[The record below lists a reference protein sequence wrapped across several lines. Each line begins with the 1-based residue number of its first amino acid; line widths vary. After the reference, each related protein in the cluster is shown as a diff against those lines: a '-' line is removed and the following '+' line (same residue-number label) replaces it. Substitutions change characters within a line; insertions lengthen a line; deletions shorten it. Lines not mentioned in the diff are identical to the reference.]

1 MFRGV
6 ATGAED
12 FYSDAQ
18 AGVYLD
24 DQPITTNATQVSP
37 YLVDIER
44 VESLPGPQG
53 TLFGSSAETGVLRII
68 TNKPDPSGFSGQYS
82 VTGFATKGG
91 AGSYEVDGHLNIPL
105 IDDKLTARIV
115 GFYSK
120 DGGWIDNVYGTGPG
134 PSANNNAS
142 CRQVQLQ
149 RSGRSAACGSP
160 RCGRSTTRPTCCST

>member
-1 MFRGV
+1 MLPSVTLAQPQPARNDIVFRGV
-6 ATGAED
+6 ATGVED

-24 DQPITTNATQVSP
+24 EQPITTNATQVSP

-115 GFYSK
+115 GFYADSTAA
-120 DGGWIDNVYGTGPG
+120 GSTMSTALIW
-134 PSANNNAS
+134 PSS
-142 CRQVQLQ
+142 
-149 RSGRSAACGSP
+149 
-160 RCGRSTTRPTCCST
+160 